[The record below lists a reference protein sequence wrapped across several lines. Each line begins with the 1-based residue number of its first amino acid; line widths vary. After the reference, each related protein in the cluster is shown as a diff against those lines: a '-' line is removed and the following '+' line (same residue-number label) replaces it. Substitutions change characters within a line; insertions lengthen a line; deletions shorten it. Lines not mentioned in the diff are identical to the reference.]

1 MDIMVIVLIMASKVC
16 EDCPLGMFNT
26 KCKCL
31 SGVGNPMS
39 GMIIVV
45 PNVDYNAY
53 KNRGM
58 TFSKYVEIVKE
69 TITSLTG
76 GLEQLDPYIVPLIRC
91 KLDDK
96 CPVNEN
102 IIHRCMLHTFADI
115 RMNAINKIM
124 LLGSAAN
131 NFGFDITKG
140 KDKLYYIAPYV
151 YSTNYSPFIKF
162 IDDNK
167 YDEFRNRLVK
177 WLTASK
183 DNNYNGMEI
192 IKLINDS

>member
-1 MDIMVIVLIMASKVC
+1 MHTNIC

-39 GMIIVV
+39 GMIIIV

-53 KNRGM
+53 KNKGM
-58 TFSKYVEIVKE
+58 TFSKYVEIVRD
-69 TITSLTG
+69 TIIPFTG
-76 GLEQLDPYIVPLIRC
+76 GLEQLDPLIVPLIRC
-91 KLDDK
+91 KLDER
-96 CPVNEN
+96 CPINER
-102 IIHRCMLHTFADI
+102 IVSKCMLHTFADI
-115 RMNAINKIM
+115 RINNIKKIM
-124 LLGSAAN
+124 LLGKAATS
-131 NFGFDITKG
+131 FGFDITKG
-140 KDKLYYIAPYV
+140 KDKLYYVAPFV
-151 YSTNYSPFIKF
+151 YSANYSPFIKF

-177 WLTASK
+177 WISANK

-192 IKLINDS
+192 VNILNDS

>member
-1 MDIMVIVLIMASKVC
+1 MASNVC
-16 EDCPLGMFNT
+16 DDCALGMFNT

-69 TITSLTG
+69 TITYLTG

-91 KLDDK
+91 KLDER
-96 CPVNEN
+96 CPVNQYIAN
-102 IIHRCMLHTFADI
+102 RCMLHTFADI
-115 RMNAINKIM
+115 RINNIKKIM
-124 LLGSAAN
+124 LLGNAAT

>member
-1 MDIMVIVLIMASKVC
+1 MFAKVC
-16 EDCPLGMFNT
+16 EGCPLGLFNT

-58 TFSKYVEIVKE
+58 TFSKYVEIINE
-69 TITSLTG
+69 IIIPFTG
-76 GLEQLDPYIVPLIRC
+76 GLEQLAPFIVPLIRC

-96 CPVNEN
+96 CPITKD
-102 IIHRCMLHTFADI
+102 IIRKCMLYTFNDI
-115 RMNAINKIM
+115 KRYNIKKIM
-124 LLGSAAN
+124 LLGDAATNLGFSVTNDN
-131 NFGFDITKG
+131 N
-140 KDKLYYIAPYV
+140 KLCVIDSFV

-167 YDEFRNRLVK
+167 YKEFCNRLIK
-177 WLTASK
+177 WISANK
-183 DNNYNGMEI
+183 DNNYNGMKI
-192 IKLINDS
+192 IKVINDS

>member
-1 MDIMVIVLIMASKVC
+1 MIPKVC
-16 EDCPLGMFNT
+16 EGCPLGMFNT

-58 TFSKYVEIVKE
+58 IFSKYVEIINEV
-69 TITSLTG
+69 IIPFTG
-76 GLEQLDPYIVPLIRC
+76 GLEQLDPFIVPLIRC

-124 LLGSAAN
+124 LLGSAAT

-140 KDKLYYIAPYV
+140 KDKLYYIFPYV

-162 IDDNK
+162 IDDTK

-177 WLTASK
+177 WITANK
-183 DNNYNGMEI
+183 NNNYNGMEI
-192 IKLINDS
+192 VKIIINDS

>member
-1 MDIMVIVLIMASKVC
+1 MIPKVC
-16 EDCPLGMFNT
+16 EGCPLGMFNT

-58 TFSKYVEIVKE
+58 TFSKYVEIVRD
-69 TITSLTG
+69 TIIPFTG
-76 GLEQLDPYIVPLIRC
+76 GLEQLDPFIVPLIRC

-96 CPVNEN
+96 CPVNEY
-102 IIHRCMLHTFADI
+102 IVRRCMLHTFADI
-115 RMNAINKIM
+115 RVHNIKKIM
-124 LLGSAAN
+124 LLGKAATS
-131 NFGFDITKG
+131 FGFDITKG
-140 KDKLYYIAPYV
+140 KDKLYYVAPFV

-177 WLTASK
+177 WLTANK

-192 IKLINDS
+192 VNILNDS

>member
-1 MDIMVIVLIMASKVC
+1 MIPKVC
-16 EDCPLGMFNT
+16 EGCPLGMFNT

-53 KNRGM
+53 KNRGI
-58 TFSKYVEIVKE
+58 TFSKYVEIINDV
-69 TITSLTG
+69 ITPFTG
-76 GLEQLDPYIVPLIRC
+76 GLEQLVPFIVPLIRC

-96 CPVNEN
+96 CPINES
-102 IIHRCMLHTFADI
+102 IVRRCMLHTFADI
-115 RMNAINKIM
+115 RINNIKKIM
-124 LLGSAAN
+124 VLGRAATD
-131 NFGFDITKG
+131 FGFDITKG
-140 KDKLYYIAPYV
+140 KDKLYHVAPFV

-162 IDDNK
+162 IDDSK
-167 YDEFRNRLVK
+167 YKEFCNRLIK
-177 WLTASK
+177 WISANK

-192 IKLINDS
+192 VNILNDT

>member
-1 MDIMVIVLIMASKVC
+1 MNVC
-16 EDCPLGMFNT
+16 EGCPLGLFNT
-26 KCKCL
+26 KVKCL

-39 GMIIVV
+39 GIMIVV

-53 KNRGM
+53 NNKGM

-69 TITSLTG
+69 VITPFTG
-76 GLEQLDPYIVPLIRC
+76 GLEQLVPFIVPLIRC

-96 CPVNEN
+96 YPVNES
-102 IIHRCMLHTFADI
+102 IVRRCMINTFADI
-115 RMNAINKIM
+115 RINNIKKIM
-124 LLGSAAN
+124 LLGSAAT

-140 KDKLYYIAPYV
+140 KDKLYYVSPFV
-151 YSTNYSPFIKF
+151 YSTNHSPFIKF

-177 WLTASK
+177 WLTANK
-183 DNNYNGMEI
+183 DNNYNGMKI
-192 IKLINDS
+192 INISNDT

>member
-1 MDIMVIVLIMASKVC
+1 MIPKVC
-16 EDCPLGMFNT
+16 DNCALGMFNI

-31 SGVGNPMS
+31 HGVGNPMS

-53 KNRGM
+53 KNKGM
-58 TFSKYVEIVKE
+58 TFSKYVEIVKDA
-69 TITSLTG
+69 ITSSTG
-76 GLEQLDPYIVPLIRC
+76 GLEQLDPFIVPLIRC
-91 KLDDK
+91 KLDER
-96 CPVNEN
+96 CPINEL
-102 IIHRCMLHTFADI
+102 ITRRCMLHTFADI
-115 RMNAINKIM
+115 RVNNIKKIM

-131 NFGFDITKG
+131 DFGFDITKG
-140 KDKLYYIAPYV
+140 KDKLYYIAPFV

-177 WLTASK
+177 WLTANK
-183 DNNYNGMEI
+183 DNNYNEMEI
-192 IKLINDS
+192 VRIIDDT

>member
-1 MDIMVIVLIMASKVC
+1 MIPKVC
-16 EDCPLGMFNT
+16 NDCALGMFNT

-31 SGVGNPMS
+31 DGVGNPMS

-69 TITSLTG
+69 IITPLTG

-91 KLDDK
+91 KLDER
-96 CPVNEN
+96 CPVNQYIAN
-102 IIHRCMLHTFADI
+102 RCMLHTFADI
-115 RMNAINKIM
+115 RINNIKKIM
-124 LLGSAAN
+124 LLGNAAT

-192 IKLINDS
+192 IKLINDSQFSCRLRSI